1 MSAADRFEERSE
13 TTDKDVS
20 TQPVKLTVESRA
32 HGWRLDHYL
41 ARLFPNYSRAR
52 LQKAIENKMQVGM
65 DFGWLLEQGRD
76 SVKFN
81 FEIVNNNTISLFGSS
96 DSIWSGVINVIN
108 INTGLLVFEKEIQ
121 ECTSE
126 MYRFQ

>member
-1 MSAADRFEERSE
+1 MRA
-13 TTDKDVS
+13 
-20 TQPVKLTVESRA
+20 VKIIL
-32 HGWRLDHYL
+32 LMF
-41 ARLFPNYSRAR
+41 LFPVLGCEKNEN
-52 LQKAIENKMQVGM
+52 IEQYIFKTWDLDWKQCGIYQNKYDTKINFTQT
-65 DFGWLLEQGRD
+65 DSTHFGWLLEQGRD

-96 DSIWSGVINVIN
+96 DSIWNGVINVIN

-121 ECTSE
+121 ECASE

>member
-1 MSAADRFEERSE
+1 MRA
-13 TTDKDVS
+13 
-20 TQPVKLTVESRA
+20 VKIIL
-32 HGWRLDHYL
+32 LMF
-41 ARLFPNYSRAR
+41 LFPVLGCEKN
-52 LQKAIENKMQVGM
+52 QNIEQYIFKTWDLDWKQCGIYQNKYDTKINFTQT
-65 DFGWLLEQGRD
+65 DSTHFGWLLEQGRD

-96 DSIWSGVINVIN
+96 DSIWNGVINVIN

-121 ECTSE
+121 ECASE

>member
-1 MSAADRFEERSE
+1 MRA
-13 TTDKDVS
+13 
-20 TQPVKLTVESRA
+20 VKIIL
-32 HGWRLDHYL
+32 LMF
-41 ARLFPNYSRAR
+41 LFPVLGCEKNEN
-52 LQKAIENKMQVGM
+52 IEEYIFKTWELDWKQCGIYQNKYDTKINFTQT
-65 DFGWLLEQGRD
+65 DSIHFGWLLEQGRD

-81 FEIVNNNTISLFGSS
+81 FEILNNNTISLFAST
-96 DSIWSGVINVIN
+96 DSIWNGVINVIN

>member
-1 MSAADRFEERSE
+1 MRA
-13 TTDKDVS
+13 
-20 TQPVKLTVESRA
+20 VKIIL
-32 HGWRLDHYL
+32 LMF
-41 ARLFPNYSRAR
+41 LFPVLGCEKNEN
-52 LQKAIENKMQVGM
+52 IEQYIFKTWYLDWKQCGIYQNKYDTKINFTQT
-65 DFGWLLEQGRD
+65 DSTHFGWLLEQGRD

-96 DSIWSGVINVIN
+96 DSIWNGVINVIN

-121 ECTSE
+121 ECASE

>member
-1 MSAADRFEERSE
+1 MRA
-13 TTDKDVS
+13 
-20 TQPVKLTVESRA
+20 VKIIL
-32 HGWRLDHYL
+32 LMF
-41 ARLFPNYSRAR
+41 LFPVLGCEKNEN
-52 LQKAIENKMQVGM
+52 IEQYIFKTWDLDWKQCGIYQNKYDTKINFTQT
-65 DFGWLLEQGRD
+65 DSTHFGWLLEQGRD

-121 ECTSE
+121 ECASE